1 MNLEMHKAEMASK
14 KYLATVDF
22 CITLEKLR
30 VVTLNQSND
39 IIANTY
45 TSLCPF

>member
-1 MNLEMHKAEMASK
+1 MNLEKHRADVASK
-14 KYLATVDF
+14 KYLATVGF

-30 VVTLNQSND
+30 VMTLNESNE